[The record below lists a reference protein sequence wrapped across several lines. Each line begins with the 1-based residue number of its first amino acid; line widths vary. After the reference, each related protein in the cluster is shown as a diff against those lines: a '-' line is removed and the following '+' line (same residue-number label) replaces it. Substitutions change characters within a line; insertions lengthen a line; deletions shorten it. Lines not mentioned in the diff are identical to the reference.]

1 MPSTAS
7 TCPRNH
13 SPPLIKWRSQFTFLP
28 HKKEPYHHDSPSYR
42 KRKHKDALFLN
53 FIILIN
59 IWLNNIDFS
68 SCSCFLARTF
78 ILFKGENSPSV
89 TESPKDP
96 FKHPFKV
103 YWWDPTRRMGK
114 TQRGVLV
121 RPDPVYGWDPLRCMG
136 ETLAPVLVKPR
147 EAAEILSKM
156 ERIWIILSVKAYFRI
171 MTGGWMADCVPLH
184 RKQKVPSSYYQQLNS
199 FKNYGN

>member
-1 MPSTAS
+1 M
-7 TCPRNH
+7 
-13 SPPLIKWRSQFTFLP
+13 
-28 HKKEPYHHDSPSYR
+28 
-42 KRKHKDALFLN
+42 N

-78 ILFKGENSPSV
+78 ILFKRENYPSV
-89 TESPKDP
+89 TKSSKNP
-96 FKHPFKV
+96 FQHPFKV

-147 EAAEILSKM
+147 EAAEILSK
-156 ERIWIILSVKAYFRI
+156 EALKWIILSKTETDWIILSVKAYFGI
-171 MTGGWMADCVPLH
+171 MTGGWDADVVTLH
-184 RKQKVPSSYYQQLNS
+184 QIKMIAAKLYKAFFDFLIPARIYTSSTFLTTGLPPSNLMVTLKLAKSL
-199 FKNYGN
+199 

>member
-1 MPSTAS
+1 M
-7 TCPRNH
+7 
-13 SPPLIKWRSQFTFLP
+13 
-28 HKKEPYHHDSPSYR
+28 
-42 KRKHKDALFLN
+42 N

-78 ILFKGENSPSV
+78 ILFKRENYPSV
-89 TESPKDP
+89 TKSSKNP
-96 FKHPFKV
+96 FQHPFKV

-136 ETLAPVLVKPR
+136 ETLAPVLVKPC
-147 EAAEILSKM
+147 EAGEILSKEALKWIILSKTETSWIILSEMKPKWIILSKM
-156 ERIWIILSVKAYFRI
+156 ERIWIILSVKTNFWI
-171 MTGGWMADCVPLH
+171 MIGGGEADYVPLH
-184 RKQKVPSSYYQQLNS
+184 RKRKVPSIYY
-199 FKNYGN
+199 